1 MIRPLELLFF
11 LLGKK
16 ANGNP
21 RGVGIS
27 AMCKFTA
34 PETILSLGLITAF
47 LSLK

>member
-16 ANGNP
+16 ANGRP

-27 AMCKFTA
+27 AMCKFTG
-34 PETILSLGLITAF
+34 PEIILSLGLMTAF